1 MSLRAWYK
9 FDDTDLNNA
18 NLNANVGV
26 TSISET
32 FNGNSFD
39 VAYFDGSSYLNMVST
54 NVTNNLSTILFTSSR
69 TFSGW
74 LKPSSS
80 RKW

>member
-9 FDDTDLNNA
+9 FDDTDLRIDSQNNA
-18 NLNANVGV
+18 NFNTNVGV

-39 VAYFDGSSYLNMVST
+39 VAYFDG
-54 NVTNNLSTILFTSSR
+54 LSLIHI
-69 TFSGW
+69 
-74 LKPSSS
+74 
-80 RKW
+80 